1 MRTVMR
7 RFAQT
12 AQATQ
17 TSRAAPARQRGMAAI
32 EFALVSGVFFMMF
45 YFVVTYGAVFVV
57 QQSLSRAA
65 AEGARALLTS
75 EFAASATPGIRTS
88 SVIAPEQLGRDAAAR
103 VVAWLSDFRQTQS
116 QPAIAPAVVA
126 APNCAS
132 GMACRTVTVSYQNY
146 AAYPLI
152 PSLLPSSMMPQSLS
166 ASATV
171 QLDPE
176 QWARAGGS

>member
-1 MRTVMR
+1 MHTVKPLVKRLPTCRPLAM
-7 RFAQT
+7 
-12 AQATQ
+12 
-17 TSRAAPARQRGMAAI
+17 PARQRGMAAI
-32 EFALVSGVFFMMF
+32 EFALVSGVFFLMF

-75 EFAASATPGIRTS
+75 EFSSSSAMPGLRVS
-88 SVIAPEQLGRDAAAR
+88 SVIAPEQLGKDAAAR
-103 VVAWLSDFRQTQS
+103 VVTWLSDFRQTQS
-116 QPAIAPAVVA
+116 QPAIAPVVTASATCA
-126 APNCAS
+126 A

-146 AAYPLI
+146 SSYPLI
-152 PSLLPSSMMPQSLS
+152 PSLLPASAMPQSLS

>member
-1 MRTVMR
+1 MRTVK
-7 RFAQT
+7 
-12 AQATQ
+12 
-17 TSRAAPARQRGMAAI
+17 PAYKRLFTRKFVGMPTRQRGMAAI
-32 EFALVSGVFFMMF
+32 EFALVSGVFFLMF

-75 EFAASATPGIRTS
+75 EFAPSATAPGLRVS
-88 SVIAPEQLGRDAAAR
+88 SVVAPEQLARDAAAR
-103 VVAWLSDFRQTQS
+103 VVAWLSDFRQTRS
-116 QPAIAPAVVA
+116 QPAIAPVVTA
-126 APNCAS
+126 APSCAS

-146 AAYPLI
+146 SSYPLI
-152 PSLLPSSMMPQSLS
+152 PSLLPASAMPQSLS

-176 QWARAGGS
+176 QWARAGGL

>member
-1 MRTVMR
+1 MRTVEPVSKR
-7 RFAQT
+7 LPRGAST
-12 AQATQ
+12 GLPT
-17 TSRAAPARQRGMAAI
+17 RQRGMAAI
-32 EFALVSGVFFMMF
+32 EFALVSGVFFLMF

-75 EFAASATPGIRTS
+75 EFSPSSSAPGLRVS
-88 SVIAPEQLGRDAAAR
+88 SVIAPEQLGKDAAAR
-103 VVAWLSDFRQTQS
+103 VVTWLSDFRQTRS
-116 QPAIAPAVVA
+116 QPAIAPVVTA

-132 GMACRTVTVSYQNY
+132 GMACRTVTVSYKDY
-146 AAYPLI
+146 SSYPLI
-152 PSLLPSSMMPQSLS
+152 PSLLPASAMPQSLS